1 MYPHRVEGNP
11 LIANWKI
18 RLAATSAKL
27 ANYVGG
33 RGGKLTW
40 RQYAPNWKITM
51 ALDSY
56 CCLLRIHGL
65 KPKRSLSELFLPGR

>member
-1 MYPHRVEGNP
+1 
-11 LIANWKI
+11 
-18 RLAATSAKL
+18 LAATSAKL

-51 ALDSY
+51 ALDSVTFEIIITPESN
-56 CCLLRIHGL
+56 L
-65 KPKRSLSELFLPGR
+65 EA